1 MKTLRNTF
9 GALCVILLAATAGAA
24 STKPTGTILQV
35 GGDKPITGEIQWS
48 NRDKGYRVTIAMPG
62 GKGTSTTT
70 ISADNVQSLKMD
82 KPAGYD
88 ALVKQVEAGK
98 GAQAIA
104 GLEKIADA
112 YEHLQYDVMA
122 TRWLAVAYL
131 AQGKARD
138 AVSACE
144 KVIRNNP
151 DAAYSGE
158 MAPAYWEALRKTN
171 SGNKL
176 QGLLD
181 KAIASG
187 DTSAAAALVAR
198 GDAALGADDAAA
210 STAANC
216 QIALRDGYLRV
227 ILLYAD
233 PSSEAYPEALYKGA
247 QAFKKMGQA
256 SRANR
261 LLDTLKAEP
270 ETLSQSNRGKNN
282 EEDDDGSGG
291 LRPYVRRGLHR
302 RLRLRAG

>member
-98 GAQAIA
+98 GAQATA

-171 SGNKL
+171 QTSKL

-181 KAIASG
+181 KASSTRPSPPATRALPPPSWPVAMPPSVPMMRPPPPPPTARLPSAMA
-187 DTSAAAALVAR
+187 TSA
-198 GDAALGADDAAA
+198 
-210 STAANC
+210 
-216 QIALRDGYLRV
+216 
-227 ILLYAD
+227 
-233 PSSEAYPEALYKGA
+233 
-247 QAFKKMGQA
+247 
-256 SRANR
+256 
-261 LLDTLKAEP
+261 
-270 ETLSQSNRGKNN
+270 
-282 EEDDDGSGG
+282 
-291 LRPYVRRGLHR
+291 
-302 RLRLRAG
+302 

>member
-70 ISADNVQSLKMD
+70 ISAENVSELKMD

-98 GAQAIA
+98 GAQATA

-171 SGNKL
+171 SDKL

-187 DTSAAAALVAR
+187 DKSAAAALVAR

-261 LLDTLKAEP
+261 LLDTLKAECP
-270 ETLSQSNRGKNN
+270 NSPWARK
-282 EEDDDGSGG
+282 
-291 LRPYVRRGLHR
+291 
-302 RLRLRAG
+302 